1 MTGGLTAETSS
12 EFVNLVRSKPATDK
26 LPWKFSYHCIAMMNS
41 NENEVI
47 MIGGKDFPER
57 TLIVNWNGIEP
68 IFTQGPYLWQNGGR
82 AAHSCAQIKHNNG
95 SKYVI
100 AAGGYNEESHY
111 TSEILNVD
119 DLTSGWYP
127 GKDFW

>member
-12 EFVNLVRSKPATDK
+12 EFINLVRSRPATDE

-41 NENEVI
+41 NENKVI

-57 TLIVNWNGIEP
+57 TLTVNWSNED
-68 IFTQGPYLWQNGGR
+68 IFAQGPDLWQNGGR